1 MIKQLPARLAGL
13 PKLPLALL
21 VLLAA
26 ATFWLNQVVQPPA
39 TVEDSGSRRDP
50 DYMLEGLSVTRTDH
64 DGVARYRLFAK
75 KMLHYPSNDSTPP
88 VSLVSPVSPAS
99 PVVAPIPTAVQPKT
113 NPEKLP
119 VQIKA
124 DQVEL
129 YGSNDEVYLSGNVT
143 LLRDVNKGS
152 SKKITMV
159 TSSLH
164 VAPDDDIART
174 DKPVTITEGN
184 TTINAVGME
193 LDNRANVT
201 RLLSQVKVVHDK
213 KR

>member
-13 PKLPLALL
+13 PRLPLALL

-39 TVEDSGSRRDP
+39 TVEDSGSRHDP

-64 DGVARYRLFAK
+64 DGVARYKLFAK
-75 KMLHYPSNDSTPP
+75 KMLHYPSNDSTP
-88 VSLVSPVSPAS
+88 PVSPAS

-129 YGSNDEVYLSGNVT
+129 YGSNDDVYLSGNVT

-152 SKKITMV
+152 NKKITMV

-164 VAPDDDIART
+164 VVPDDDIART
-174 DKPVTITEGN
+174 DKVVTITEGN

>member
-13 PKLPLALL
+13 PRLPLALL

-26 ATFWLNQVVQPPA
+26 ATFWLNQVVQPPV

-50 DYMLEGLSVTRTDH
+50 DYMLEGLSVIRMDH
-64 DGVARYRLFAK
+64 DGVARYTLFAK

-88 VSLVSPVSPAS
+88 VPPVSPAS

-129 YGSNDEVYLSGNVT
+129 YGSNDDVYLSGNVT
-143 LLRDVNKGS
+143 LLRDVNKVS
-152 SKKITMV
+152 NKKITMV

-164 VAPDDDIART
+164 VVPDDDIART
-174 DKPVTITEGN
+174 DKVVTITEGN

>member
-13 PKLPLALL
+13 PRLPLALL

-26 ATFWLNQVVQPPA
+26 ATFWLDKVVQPPA
-39 TVEDSGSRRDP
+39 MMEDGSAHRDP
-50 DYMLEGLSVTRTDH
+50 DYMLEGLSAIRMNH
-64 DGVARYRLFAK
+64 DGVARYTLFAK
-75 KMLHYPSNDSTPP
+75 KMLHYSDDDSTHLEQPRLVNATPGKP
-88 VSLVSPVSPAS
+88 V
-99 PVVAPIPTAVQPKT
+99 
-113 NPEKLP
+113 

-124 DQVEL
+124 DQGEL
-129 YGSNDEVYLSGNVT
+129 PGSSDDVYLTGNVT
-143 LLRDVNKGS
+143 WLRNAGNGSNKA
-152 SKKITMV
+152 TMV

-164 VAPDDDIART
+164 IIPDDDIART
-174 DKPVTITEGN
+174 DKAVTITEGN

-193 LDNRANVT
+193 LDSRANVT

>member
-21 VLLAA
+21 VLLVV
-26 ATFWLNQVVQPPA
+26 ATFWLDKVVQPPA
-39 TVEDSGSRRDP
+39 TVEDGSAHRDP
-50 DYMLEGLSVTRTDH
+50 DYMLEGLSVIRTDH
-64 DGVARYRLFAK
+64 DGVARYKLFAK
-75 KMLHYPSNDSTPP
+75 KMLHYSDDDSTHLERPR
-88 VSLVSPVSPAS
+88 LVNATPGKPA
-99 PVVAPIPTAVQPKT
+99 
-113 NPEKLP
+113 

-124 DQVEL
+124 DQGEL
-129 YGSNDEVYLSGNVT
+129 SGGNDDVYLSGNVT
-143 LLRDVNKGS
+143 LSRNAGNVSNKA
-152 SKKITMV
+152 TMV
-159 TSSLH
+159 TSSLRII
-164 VAPDDDIART
+164 PDDDIART